1 MANANKA
8 SKMTEQTN
16 ETQAAAAVAAVETTT
31 PVVVAV
37 FEKEDEFQALLAKYN
52 QGSFADEAEK
62 KRYRQIRDDRD
73 DFFYE
78 INKSKGSDLALIKQ
92 LIAKQNF
99 TAFDVFGIVV
109 NEKTNKKPTT
119 RNDTRPSNKN
129 EILITFKG
137 GVGKEFNY
145 HKGRVWEDKIDGTI
159 AVTDQKQAYTSVPR
173 FFGKP
178 EADIRA
184 CFTTAGKTWFESE
197 EGKKEL
203 AALISLNAQAKVD
216 AAKADAAKAAK
227 AKKNAPAPVAEPAPA
242 A

>member
-37 FEKEDEFQALLAKYN
+37 FPKEDEFQTLLAKYN

-62 KRYRQIRDDRD
+62 KRYRQIRDERD

-109 NEKTNKKPTT
+109 NEKTAKKTST
-119 RNDTRPSNKN
+119 RSDARPSNKN

-173 FFGKP
+173 FFTKD
-178 EADIRA
+178 EQAIRA